1 MSITKKQLEIIAVGY
16 TVTFSSELVEFI
28 AKKFP
33 DVKLPT
39 DMKMAIWFNKN
50 RLSAGAFK
58 DRARIRAGGPAPIKG
73 ITEENCRPANE
84 IESWYNKRVY
94 QLTQNDES
102 FYRIRLNKLYA
113 SGTLIVGVFD
123 CMGTNDVAYGF
134 LYNENDQPT
143 SVIKKAI
150 TSGKHEAHNLKR
162 IAIPEEFVSE
172 GVPYIYSV
180 SSPPKT
186 VLRPIQEE

>member
-1 MSITKKQLEIIAVGY
+1 MSITRKQLEIIAVGY
-16 TVTFSSELVEFI
+16 TVTFSAELVEFI

-33 DVKLPT
+33 DTKLPEN
-39 DMKMAIWFNKN
+39 MNMAIWFNKS
-50 RLSAGAFK
+50 RLQPTRHGA
-58 DRARIRAGGPAPIKG
+58 RLVNGVAPIKG

-84 IESWYNKRVY
+84 VESWYNKRVY
-94 QLTQNDES
+94 QLAQNDET

-113 SGTLIVGVFD
+113 SGKLIVGVFD

-134 LYNENDQPT
+134 LYNENNQAT

-150 TSGKHEAHNLKR
+150 TAGKYEAHNLKR
-162 IAIPEEFVSE
+162 IDIPEEFVSE

-180 SSPPKT
+180 STPPKT
-186 VLRPIQEE
+186 ILPPIQEE

>member
-16 TVTFSSELVEFI
+16 TVTLSTELVEFI
-28 AKKFP
+28 GKLSP
-33 DVKLPT
+33 GIKLPENI
-39 DMKMAIWFNKN
+39 KMAIWFNKN
-50 RLSAGAFK
+50 RLSAGAFQ
-58 DRARIRAGGPAPIKG
+58 DRVRMRSGGPVPIKG

-84 IESWYNKRVY
+84 VESWYNKRVY
-94 QLTQNDES
+94 QLTQNDET

-113 SGTLIVGVFD
+113 SEKLIVGVFD

-150 TSGKHEAHNLKR
+150 TAGKHQAHNLKR

-186 VLRPIQEE
+186 VLSPIQE